1 MSEEKKS
8 KTNFLLGLFVGM
20 AALSTIAFFT
30 LLIVVFSNNQEV
42 NLAANA
48 EVVQPAA
55 DEQVP
60 AAPAGQ
66 PLPPV
71 KDGESFKGGEEA
83 QVVLVEYTDFECSF
97 CLRHHATMN
106 QVMAEYGSK
115 VKYVLRHFPLGFHP
129 EAQKAAEAFEC
140 AAEQNKG
147 YEMADYIFDAN
158 ESASM
163 SVTKWKDG
171 AKTLGLKTSQFN
183 NCLDDGKYA
192 SKVKKDAAEGAAS
205 GVTGTPATF
214 VNGQL
219 VSGALPFESFSQI
232 IDQLLQ

>member
-48 EVVQPAA
+48 EETQPAVEQPAA
-55 DEQVP
+55 
-60 AAPAGQ
+60 AGQ
-66 PLPPV
+66 PLPAV
-71 KDGESFKGGEEA
+71 RDSEAFQGGEEA
-83 QVVLVEYTDFECSF
+83 QVVLVEYTDFECPYCS
-97 CLRHHATMN
+97 RHHTTMN
-106 QVMAEYGSK
+106 QVISEYGNK
-115 VKYVLRHFPLGFHP
+115 IKYVLRHFPLGFHP

-140 AAEQNKG
+140 AAEQDKAF
-147 YEMADYIFDAN
+147 EMSDYIFEAN
-158 ESASM
+158 VAKEM
-163 SVTKWKDG
+163 SVEKWKAG

-192 SKVKKDAAEGAAS
+192 AKVQQDASEGSAS
-205 GVTGTPATF
+205 GVDGTPATF

-232 IDQLLQ
+232 IDGLLK